1 MITDILNIFNK
12 SVPIEFKDNTPGDQF
27 GIYGT
32 NKKIKK
38 HLNWKPEIDFEIGL
52 KKMVN
57 WAIE

>member
-1 MITDILNIFNK
+1 MITDILTILNK

-27 GIYGT
+27 GIYGAA
-32 NKKIKK
+32 KKIKK
-38 HLNWKPEIDFEIGL
+38 HLDWKPKIDFESGL